1 MFKSWSPLARISFRN
16 GVIAGLLGS
25 AVLLGLYF
33 IGKHP
38 MLFNIFF
45 DFRILLFAIFMTLTL
60 KEIRD
65 NYQDGIIFFWQ
76 GMIANLIFTA
86 VFSVLLF
93 VFIWLLCQFYEPFL
107 KDYITNALEQLA
119 VVEKEIVK
127 QLGKKAYD
135 SNFQTMAA
143 TNGYVLAKH
152 YFWQSFI
159 ISLFLSIIISVIL
172 RRQPT
177 NN

>member
-1 MFKSWSPLARISFRN
+1 MSENWSPLVRISARN
-16 GVIAGLLGS
+16 GVIAGLLGF
-25 AVLLGLYF
+25 VLLLGLYF
-33 IGKHP
+33 MGKHP
-38 MLFNIFF
+38 MLFMIFF

-76 GMIANLIFTA
+76 GMIANLIFTI
-86 VFSVLLF
+86 VFSVLMFGLM
-93 VFIWLLCQFYEPFL
+93 WLLCQFYEPFL
-107 KDYITNALEQLA
+107 NDYVSNLLDQLTA
-119 VVEKEIVK
+119 VKEEIIK
-127 QLGKKAYD
+127 QLGKKVYD
-135 SNFQTMAA
+135 SNFQSTAA
-143 TNGYVLAKH
+143 TNGYGLAKH

-159 ISLFLSIIISVIL
+159 ISFFLSIIISVIL